1 MVSPQATKDTQ
12 HSGQFPSST
21 TRVNGKPNVTT
32 HDSCCDI
39 IHKSNSGRDEL
50 KDGMYLFGSE
60 GDAKQPL
67 PDSAIAGGG
76 HTRRKGTMKI

>member
-67 PDSAIAGGG
+67 PDSAIAQGE
-76 HTRRKGTMKI
+76 KAQ